1 MTEVSQATPDVAP
14 AKKKFN
20 RADYKFMS
28 KTGETLVKVPGK
40 IDGKA
45 FVIGMLE
52 DCKVYLYDH
61 SAQVSGIL
69 PSRNHLLSLE
79 HFLLHLSRIYQ
90 FCRAFLQIT
99 IDKCKNCTFVIGPI
113 KGSIFLRDCEN
124 CIVHVAC

>member
-1 MTEVSQATPDVAP
+1 MAEVQNPP

-28 KTGETLVKVPGK
+28 KTGETLVKVPGN

-52 DCKVYLYDH
+52 DCKVYLFDH
-61 SAQVSGIL
+61 SAQVSEML
-69 PSRNHLLSLE
+69 LLSSEIEL
-79 HFLLHLSRIYQ
+79 FYQ
-90 FCRAFLQIT
+90 VT
-99 IDKCKNCTFVIGPI
+99 VDKCKNCTFVIGPI

-124 CIVHVAC
+124 CTVHVAC